1 MFSISQKQSYH
12 TQTHTEFLSLLL
24 YDIFVWFFFGL
35 NWSHNFDCVF
45 GYAKRLSSSQQA
57 LFLLLLPFNLTSF
70 SFFFF
75 FFPSTTCF
83 IFITNHFVH
92 YQHHCP
98 MSSWCCRQDPEANPQ
113 KGRDSKLKKTHNR
126 NSARNSKI
134 FN

>member
-1 MFSISQKQSYH
+1 MFFDFAETIISH
-12 TQTHTEFLSLLL
+12 THTHRILEFIIIR
-24 YDIFVWFFFGL
+24 YFCVVFFGL

-70 SFFFF
+70 SFFF

-113 KGRDSKLKKTHNR
+113 KGRDSELKKTHNR
-126 NSARNSKI
+126 NSARNSEI